1 MSQEHRARVERTSYQ
16 TFLNTTEITVS
27 IPGEHDLTRGEIIV
41 LVVSEGTKADQAAI
55 QAEQAE
61 HLRKFYA

>member
-27 IPGEHDLTRGEIIV
+27 IKGEHDLARGEIIV
-41 LVVSEGTKADQAAI
+41 LTTKEG
-55 QAEQAE
+55 EQ
-61 HLRKFYA
+61 

>member
-1 MSQEHRARVERTSYQ
+1 MSQEHRARIERTSYQ

-41 LVVSEGTKADQAAI
+41 LTTKEGK
-55 QAEQAE
+55 
-61 HLRKFYA
+61 K